1 MANRRANPVVLGF
14 DFQVNAAIVLLLENI
29 AEMESVR
36 LEGAHEDIEIQ
47 LSNGRFV
54 FAQAKAITKA
64 SSDFSNVRANLKKAL
79 QSLTEA
85 NEKANH
91 TADKLILITNSPN
104 PLKDDQSRS
113 CFWGPAVRNYD
124 TLPPSAQKIISDYVN
139 KLKLSIDLSL
149 FRIQVV
155 PFETDDYN
163 ERYKAIKAC
172 IDSFIGRLNMNMAG
186 LGDRL
191 MEFWHHCL
199 MANGGTADE
208 SIKLS
213 KKDIIWPLIVLST
226 DIQQYDSGMHEVFDQ
241 AEYEEITRT
250 YRQVIDHKCERY
262 DFMSKV
268 LYDFIEYKYDGPRD
282 KKMVSFISER
292 WDQYIADLDGISIDP
307 DLRKPLIQI
316 ILYTILVQRY
326 QIDKIKKGVGL

>member
-1 MANRRANPVVLGF
+1 MANRRANPVMFGF

-29 AEMESVR
+29 TEMESVR
-36 LEGAHEDIEIQ
+36 LEGAHEDIEIA
-47 LSNGRFV
+47 LNNGRHV

-64 SSDFSNVRANLKKAL
+64 SSDFTNVRANLKKAL

-85 NEKANH
+85 NEKANS
-91 TADKLILITNSPN
+91 TADRLILITNSPN

-113 CFWGPAVRNYD
+113 CFWGPAVRDYH
-124 TLPPSAQKIISDYVN
+124 TLPPSAQKIISDYVT
-139 KLKLSIDLSL
+139 KLSLNVDLSL

-163 ERYKAIKAC
+163 ERYKAIKSC
-172 IDSFIGRLNMNMAG
+172 IDSFIGRLNMNMPG
-186 LGDRL
+186 LSDKL

-213 KKDIIWPLIVLST
+213 KKDIVWPLIVLST
-226 DIQQYDSGMHEVFDQ
+226 DIQQFDSSMHDLFDQ

-250 YRQVIDHKCERY
+250 YRQVIDYKCERY

-268 LYDFIEYKYDGPRD
+268 LFDFVEYRSDEPRG
-282 KKMVSFISER
+282 KKIVSFIAEHWER
-292 WDQYIADLDGISIDP
+292 YADDFNEITIDTQ
-307 DLRKPLIQI
+307 LRKTLIQI
-316 ILYTILVQRY
+316 VLYAILVQRY
-326 QIDKIKKGVGL
+326 QIDRIKKGVGL